1 MTRLLA
7 GNAGG
12 GGSVGGA
19 ANIAAAWCWCCAW
32 DLSARC
38 EVDRWGPGPCGDS
51 VTCFARPRGVPL
63 TVLLHLLKDTG
74 LSVIHSLRPC
84 MSPSHTPFPRPMV
97 PPLALRWAGSHSPTP
112 GNGLAHSPPEAVQ
125 VQAVG
130 HHLARARA
138 HEGAQGQRHVC
149 RE

>member
-51 VTCFARPRGVPL
+51 VTCFVRPRGVPL
-63 TVLLHLLKDTG
+63 TVLLLLLQDTG
-74 LSVIHSLRPC
+74 FSGILFLRAR
-84 MSPSHTPFPRPMV
+84 MSHSHTLLF
-97 PPLALRWAGSHSPTP
+97 
-112 GNGLAHSPPEAVQ
+112 
-125 VQAVG
+125 
-130 HHLARARA
+130 
-138 HEGAQGQRHVC
+138 QGQQC
-149 RE
+149 LPQS

>member
-19 ANIAAAWCWCCAW
+19 ANIAAVWCWCCAW

-51 VTCFARPRGVPL
+51 VTCFVRPRGVPL
-63 TVLLHLLKDTG
+63 TVLLLLLQDTG
-74 LSVIHSLRPC
+74 LSGIHSLRTW
-84 MSPSHTPFPRPMV
+84 MS
-97 PPLALRWAGSHSPTP
+97 
-112 GNGLAHSPPEAVQ
+112 Q
-125 VQAVG
+125 
-130 HHLARARA
+130 
-138 HEGAQGQRHVC
+138 
-149 RE
+149 

>member
-19 ANIAAAWCWCCAW
+19 ANIAAAWCWCCDW

-63 TVLLHLLKDTG
+63 TVLLLL
-74 LSVIHSLRPC
+74 L
-84 MSPSHTPFPRPMV
+84 
-97 PPLALRWAGSHSPTP
+97 
-112 GNGLAHSPPEAVQ
+112 
-125 VQAVG
+125 
-130 HHLARARA
+130 
-138 HEGAQGQRHVC
+138 
-149 RE
+149 

>member
-1 MTRLLA
+1 MIGWLNEINRLASAGCPGMTRLLA

-19 ANIAAAWCWCCAW
+19 ANIAAVWCWCCAW

-63 TVLLHLLKDTG
+63 TVLLLLLRLCRCRLLGTVWPGPGPGPTKAPKDRGTCVE
-74 LSVIHSLRPC
+74 SE
-84 MSPSHTPFPRPMV
+84 PRCCGV
-97 PPLALRWAGSHSPTP
+97 SCGCGTW
-112 GNGLAHSPPEAVQ
+112 
-125 VQAVG
+125 
-130 HHLARARA
+130 
-138 HEGAQGQRHVC
+138 
-149 RE
+149 

>member
-32 DLSARC
+32 DLSASC
-38 EVDRWGPGPCGDS
+38 EVDRWGPGPCGDSVTCCDS

-63 TVLLHLLKDTG
+63 TVLLLLLQGTRFNG
-74 LSVIHSLRPC
+74 ILSLRTWL
-84 MSPSHTPFPRPMV
+84 SRSHTPI
-97 PPLALRWAGSHSPTP
+97 P
-112 GNGLAHSPPEAVQ
+112 GHGLTHSPPEAVQ
-125 VQAVG
+125 VQAAG
-130 HHLARARA
+130 CHLARDRA

-149 RE
+149 WE